1 MSHRK
6 VAEMNVRED
15 DRMVKKLVLHLLRYL
30 LVFISALILSTC
42 AGYFIFF
49 CDWNVTMMRKIT
61 NGILI
66 TLSVTVSLSFYWAA
80 DKLRKFIECLSA
92 S

>member
-1 MSHRK
+1 MI
-6 VAEMNVRED
+6 
-15 DRMVKKLVLHLLRYL
+15 KKLALHLLHYL

-49 CDWNVTMMRKIT
+49 CDWNVTMMGKII

-66 TLSVTVSLSFYWAA
+66 TLSVTASLSFFWAA
-80 DKLRKFIECLSA
+80 EKIREIY
-92 S
+92 